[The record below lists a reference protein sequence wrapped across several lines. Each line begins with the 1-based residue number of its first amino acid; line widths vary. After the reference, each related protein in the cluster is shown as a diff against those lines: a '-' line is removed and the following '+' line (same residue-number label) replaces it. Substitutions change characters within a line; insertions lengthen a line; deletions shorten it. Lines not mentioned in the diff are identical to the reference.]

1 MTDFQSP
8 SILIIEDDIQ
18 LSANIA
24 LILSLEGFDV
34 RIAHDGWEGLH
45 MLQEQQPDLI
55 LCDILL
61 PGGMDGRS
69 FHKRILAHPSW
80 SGILFIFLSALN
92 EQDHIR
98 RGMLAGADDYLP
110 KPFTT
115 DELLKAVNVRL
126 KRKML
131 LKSTSHSMTNSFLV
145 ETLPTEQA
153 SLLQSISPREREVL
167 LLVGKGLTTKEIA
180 EKLFISPKTVEA
192 HRSSLMKKL
201 EANNVALLARWAML
215 LEALSDSFA

>member
-1 MTDFQSP
+1 MTDFQSS

-18 LSANIA
+18 LSANIS

-34 RIAHDGWEGLH
+34 RIAYDGWEGLH

-115 DELLKAVNVRL
+115 DELLEAVNVRL